1 MLSEIPYPT
10 SAPKELSM
18 AVLDTVPLQGPQEG
32 KELEDPVS
40 SHPVR
45 ILEEVRASLT
55 REKRKKKG
63 KEIILYRIHSF
74 SRFSILPGILDSKK
88 LNVIP
93 V

>member
-1 MLSEIPYPT
+1 
-10 SAPKELSM
+10 M
-18 AVLDTVPLQGPQEG
+18 AVLDTIPLQGPQEG

-40 SHPVR
+40 SHPIR
-45 ILEEVRASLT
+45 ILQEVHAILT
-55 REKRKKKG
+55 REKKRKKKG
-63 KEIILYRIHSF
+63 KEIIFYRMHSF